1 MWFKSSPLRLG
12 SCRVRLSI
20 KKVLRRISYGAGR
33 RTSRDFVARSRPL
46 AAKKGSLRS
55 PRGRLVANLLPGIPM
70 KNSNNRKIVSARG
83 TIGRGKERE
92 LPLFLPPILPRA
104 LTFFLLP
111 SLPTTQRDLYG
122 GERVWEPG
130 GRNSTLNT
138 QKYKNLFTQAKSSR
152 FLCVGYSKI
161 KINVLRLRSWNS
173 RLPVDIT
180 RRYSTK
186 LQLQISV

>member
-12 SCRVRLSI
+12 SCQVRLSI
-20 KKVLRRISYGAGR
+20 KKVLRRISHGAGR

-55 PRGRLVANLLPGIPM
+55 PRGRLVANLLPGIPI
-70 KNSNNRKIVSARG
+70 KNSNNRKIVSTRG
-83 TIGRGKERE
+83 TIGRGKKRE

-111 SLPTTQRDLYG
+111 SLPTTQRNLCG
-122 GERVWEPG
+122 GERVWEPA

-138 QKYKNLFTQAKSSR
+138 QKYKNLFTQANSSR